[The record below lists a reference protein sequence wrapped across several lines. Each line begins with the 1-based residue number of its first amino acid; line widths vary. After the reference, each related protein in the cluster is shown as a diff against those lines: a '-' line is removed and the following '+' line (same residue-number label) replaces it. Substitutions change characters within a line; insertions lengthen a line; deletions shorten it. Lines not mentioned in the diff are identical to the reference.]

1 MFLLGEPGTGKTKFI
16 ESYCIDVFKLTP
28 LIINNFDALKYFDDI
43 RHNAIIID
51 DICLKHC
58 DRSTVIKL
66 LDSEDSTTFRV
77 TYRTITIPV
86 NTPRFIL
93 SNLELKDLVSFE
105 LDEGITRRIIVT
117 NIGGLKLYEIK

>member
-77 TYRTITIPV
+77 TYHHNPGEYAEIYFKQLGIK
-86 NTPRFIL
+86 RFGKLRI
-93 SNLELKDLVSFE
+93 
-105 LDEGITRRIIVT
+105 RRSC
-117 NIGGLKLYEIK
+117 Y